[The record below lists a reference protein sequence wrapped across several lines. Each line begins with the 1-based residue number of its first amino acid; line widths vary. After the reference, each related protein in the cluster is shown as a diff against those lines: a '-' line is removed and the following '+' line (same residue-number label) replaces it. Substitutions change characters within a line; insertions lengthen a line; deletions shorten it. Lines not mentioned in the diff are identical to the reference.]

1 MEMYRKFE
9 FFVHTKFLRGQ
20 NVFKLGDFWQLHS
33 YTIMHAFHTGTVG
46 NITDMINGN
55 VLKI

>member
-1 MEMYRKFE
+1 MYRKFE

-33 YTIMHAFHTGTVG
+33 HTIMHAFHTGTVG